1 MEIWALSTPAPGTP
15 VESYLR
21 SRGILLPV
29 PATIRFYP
37 ALKHPSVG
45 TWPTMVSLVTS
56 GADNKPVAIHRTFLA
71 RHDRGKAPVAPQ
83 KMMLGPCRGG
93 AVRLVEATDELMVG
107 EGIES
112 CLSATQATGKPA
124 WAALSAS
131 GLTAVDL
138 PSEIRKVIIL
148 ADGDD
153 AGEKVASAA
162 ARRWVSE
169 GRAVRIARPP
179 RGSDFNDLLVG
190 AAAGEP
196 GT

>member
-1 MEIWALSTPAPGTP
+1 M
-15 VESYLR
+15 
-21 SRGILLPV
+21 
-29 PATIRFYP
+29 
-37 ALKHPSVG
+37 
-45 TWPTMVSLVTS
+45 
-56 GADNKPVAIHRTFLA
+56 N
-71 RHDRGKAPVAPQ
+71 
-83 KMMLGPCRGG
+83 
-93 AVRLVEATDELMVG
+93 